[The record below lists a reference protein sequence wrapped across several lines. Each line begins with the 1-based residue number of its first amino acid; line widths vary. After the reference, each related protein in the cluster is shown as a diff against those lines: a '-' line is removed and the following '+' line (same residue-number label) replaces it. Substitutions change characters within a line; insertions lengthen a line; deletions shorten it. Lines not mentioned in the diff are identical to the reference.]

1 MKYLEQIQNKIE
13 ENKEEMLQTLQELIR
28 IRSVVEPA
36 KGEMPFGAGV
46 HEAYTYMMN
55 KSGDAGFRL
64 KNADNYGGHADLPG
78 ESGKVMGIV
87 GHLDV
92 VPEGSGWD
100 EDPYSGI
107 IKDGYVYGR
116 GTTDDKGPVVAA
128 FYAMKALKD
137 CGVPMKDTVRLIYGL
152 DEETD
157 WEGME
162 YYLAKVEAPDYGFT
176 PDGDFPAIHG
186 EMGILVF
193 DLVKKLAPATS
204 KGLELRSL
212 TGGTASNMVADSA
225 RAVVRDTSGTG
236 YDMLRAQ
243 VANFRQE
250 KQVKIKCKGIGKS
263 FEITTEGVAAHGASP
278 EKGLNA
284 ISVMMEFLGQLD
296 FVNEE
301 ASVFID
307 FYNNHIG
314 YELDGE
320 SLGCGFSDEVS
331 GKLILNVGMINVD
344 PEAASL
350 TINVRYPVTMDAE
363 DVYAGI
369 APTTDK
375 YNFGIVKG
383 KAEEPIFIPADDP
396 MIETLMDIY
405 KRQTGDMDSKPL
417 VIGGGTYARAMDGII
432 AFGARFPEEP
442 DLMHQKNERIS
453 IDSLMKMTYIY
464 AESMYR
470 LAAKIE
476 IEG

>member
-1 MKYLEQIQNKIE
+1 
-13 ENKEEMLQTLQELIR
+13 
-28 IRSVVEPA
+28 
-36 KGEMPFGAGV
+36 
-46 HEAYTYMMN
+46 
-55 KSGDAGFRL
+55 
-64 KNADNYGGHADLPG
+64 
-78 ESGKVMGIV
+78 
-87 GHLDV
+87 
-92 VPEGSGWD
+92 
-100 EDPYSGI
+100 
-107 IKDGYVYGR
+107 
-116 GTTDDKGPVVAA
+116 
-128 FYAMKALKD
+128 
-137 CGVPMKDTVRLIYGL
+137 
-152 DEETD
+152 
-157 WEGME
+157 
-162 YYLAKVEAPDYGFT
+162 
-176 PDGDFPAIHG
+176 
-186 EMGILVF
+186 
-193 DLVKKLAPATS
+193 
-204 KGLELRSL
+204 
-212 TGGTASNMVADSA
+212 
-225 RAVVRDTSGTG
+225 
-236 YDMLRAQ
+236 
-243 VANFRQE
+243 
-250 KQVKIKCKGIGKS
+250 
-263 FEITTEGVAAHGASP
+263 
-278 EKGLNA
+278 
-284 ISVMMEFLGQLD
+284 MMEFLGQLD

-369 APTTDK
+369 VPTADK

-453 IDSLMKMTYIY
+453 IDSLMKMTHIY
-464 AESMYR
+464 AESMYK